1 MPELIP
7 FHWPP
12 EWKDASKLELLKGTP
27 INCLVGEA
35 PPPFPLGNLRF
46 IPKDKIP
53 NDIAVREGAWPRVL
67 AAQTRKDA
75 AEAGATG
82 AAWVDSNAGLIRI
95 AQTMEPGKPV
105 WLSTVPPGGKEVAP
119 LDEFARA
126 VAEAS
131 AYGARWIVTLD
142 ERFRTEIEKRS
153 DAGLREWKRVAA
165 ALNFF
170 EKHAEWRG
178 WDPLAALA
186 VVSDFEGDN
195 KLMAEEF
202 LILAP
207 RRHLAYRAIRKV
219 DAEKASF
226 SGVKAIVYIDGAPPA
241 GALREKFLEFARA
254 GGLLISP
261 RGVVTEEPKETF
273 MNYQV
278 HRLGKGRVTVPKE
291 AWTDPFLLVAEVQ
304 LLMSNRENVVQVWN
318 GGSMN
323 SHFLANPNR
332 SRGVVHLVHYS
343 SGPTQLVTLGFST
356 RYRTARVYTL
366 ESEKVIRPVRGELGI
381 EVAVGEFS
389 SYAAVELEA

>member
-7 FHWPP
+7 FYWPP

-35 PPPFPLGNLRF
+35 APAFPLGSYRF

-53 NDIAVREGAWPRVL
+53 SDIAVREGAWPRVL

-82 AAWVDSNAGLIRI
+82 AAWVDSNSGLVRI

-105 WLSTVPPGGKEVAP
+105 WLSTAPPGGKEVVP

-126 VAEAS
+126 VTEAS
-131 AYGARWIVTLD
+131 VYGARWIIRLD
-142 ERFRTEIEKRS
+142 ERFRTEIENRS
-153 DAGLREWKRVAA
+153 DAGLREWKRVTT

-170 EKHAEWRG
+170 EKHAEWRAFN
-178 WDPLAALA
+178 PLASLA
-186 VVSDFEGDN
+186 VISDFEGDN

-207 RRHLAYRAIRKV
+207 RRHLAFRAIRKA
-219 DAEKASF
+219 DAEKASLA
-226 SGVKAIVYIDGAPPA
+226 GIKAILYIDGGPPA

-254 GGLLISP
+254 GGLIISP
-261 RGVVTEEPKETF
+261 MGIVKEEAKESF
-273 MNYQV
+273 MAYHV
-278 HRLGKGRVTVPKE
+278 HRLGKGRVAVPKE
-291 AWTDPFLLVAEVQ
+291 AWTDPFMLVAEVQ

-318 GGSMN
+318 GGAMN
-323 SHFLANPNR
+323 SHYLVDANQ
-332 SRGVVHLVHYS
+332 SRGVVHLIHYS
-343 SGPTQLVTLGFST
+343 SGPTQPVTLGFSA
-356 RYRTARVYTL
+356 RYRAAKVYTL
-366 ESEKVIRPVRGELGI
+366 ESEKVVRPVRGELGI

-389 SYAAVELEA
+389 SYAAVEVQA